1 MKFEIFDFKIVKSTN
16 DEAIHLIKNKK
27 KDSGCIFAEG
37 QTEGRGTHGK
47 KWISNKGN
55 LFGSIFFP
63 LRRNY
68 PSFNEFFIIN
78 PILISGVIKQLCKNK
93 EIALKFP
100 NDIFINGKKVCGI
113 LQEVITLKSKKFLI
127 IGIGLNIVTNPII
140 RKKYK
145 ATNIFDE
152 TKKKP
157 NIKDVIK
164 LIIYSYENFFTNLNT
179 YDYLSF
185 KKKAEKMSLN

>member
-157 NIKDVIK
+157 NIKDVIN